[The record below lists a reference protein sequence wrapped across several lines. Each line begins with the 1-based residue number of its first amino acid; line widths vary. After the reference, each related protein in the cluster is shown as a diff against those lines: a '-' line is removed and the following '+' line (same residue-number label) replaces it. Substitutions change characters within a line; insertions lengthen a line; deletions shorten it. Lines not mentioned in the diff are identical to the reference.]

1 MALRKII
8 EAEGKSFIQTPMG
21 AIENGV
27 QKISF
32 LAYVKVTNVVGSK
45 TNLTASV
52 HFKSDDTQFSKQ
64 YSFAPSVEN
73 GSANFIEQTYNY
85 LKTLPEFAGSE
96 DC

>member
-1 MALRKII
+1 MAIRKII
-8 EAEGKSFIQTPMG
+8 EAEGKSVIQTPMG

-32 LAYVKVTNVVGSK
+32 LAYVKVTNVTGSK
-45 TNLTASV
+45 TNMTALV
-52 HFKSDDTQFSKQ
+52 HFKSDDAQFSQQ
-64 YSFAPSVEN
+64 YSCAPSVEN
-73 GSANFIEQTYNY
+73 GSANFIKQAYDY